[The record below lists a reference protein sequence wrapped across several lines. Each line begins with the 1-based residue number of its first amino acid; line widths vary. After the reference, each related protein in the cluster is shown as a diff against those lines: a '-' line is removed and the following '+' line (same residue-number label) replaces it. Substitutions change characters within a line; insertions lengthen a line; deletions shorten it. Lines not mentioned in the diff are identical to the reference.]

1 MVLESPPARTVQL
14 NMVRSMCSFNCFA
27 YIGFLCYAVAQA
39 PYKKE
44 GDIMLGGLFSI
55 RQETSEGHCGEI
67 TKRVAY
73 AYAMIYAIES
83 INNDSNL
90 LPNISLGYDIRDYC
104 ANITNASRIT
114 YKMFQ
119 ETTCTN
125 ATQGKTGKRP
135 IVAIIGPT
143 ESTTA
148 LVISGFLE
156 MLNVSTLS
164 TTTSSALSSHTYKH
178 LYRTMPPD
186 TFLAKA
192 VADIIVHFNWTYVA
206 AIGVD
211 DAYGRYG
218 VWSLIKE
225 AGHKNGSFCVAITE
239 FIPHR
244 GAQSTNTKDI
254 VTKLRRHENIRVIIL
269 WMYGAILKDF
279 LREVGRQNLSGRVWI
294 LSDIVFSLNVNELSA
309 SDSVFMPLYGS
320 IAFQPH
326 DFQDEGFKEYMKALL
341 SNDANKQNL
350 PEWWNDILTL
360 IGNYSAGKHNL
371 TQKGNQQEESCVQN
385 IVNDM
390 YSSYVPFV
398 IDSVYSVAHALGTLT
413 QTINLTDEVQERPN
427 LQKLLSIVNFTGLT
441 GSIIFDDFGDR
452 RYAFYDI
459 INFQKH
465 GAGLK
470 QVIVGKWQPRK
481 GLYLNETSGWNS
493 RTVRFPKSDCMA
505 QCSAG
510 TRKSTTSPC
519 CWQCIPCP
527 RGTINP
533 DPGAQTCAECPRGK
547 RSNDARTACEDLPLV
562 NFHYSSPGGITVLA
576 FAALGMIV
584 TLFSFAV
591 ICRFWNTPIVRACN
605 RELSLALLTMI
616 TLMLL
621 LAFINLFQP
630 TDTICKIIYPWRYI
644 TYNLCLS
651 LLLIKVLCIS
661 SAFQVPLV
669 HGYKITSLPGRKQA
683 VVVTTFQAFLLIVLL
698 SWLLRDPPFILEH
711 IYPEHYTF
719 MHCAAYSTLVGK
731 SLFSLTCAYI
741 LIKMSF
747 CVFCSFKVR
756 KVPENFSEAKRIA
769 FSMYMFLIS
778 LLVYYPVT
786 LSMEGWYVTV
796 VDCVTTLLSAYGFLL
811 CLFLPK
817 IYIILYRPELNTS
830 VNIRQKVTKF
840 SFKSSSLRANP
851 AFDRSIQQDQT
862 RTQLSKDY

>member
-1 MVLESPPARTVQL
+1 MKKELHTLVLESLPARTVQL
-14 NMVRSMCSFNCFA
+14 NMVRTMRSFNCFA
-27 YIGFLCYAVAQA
+27 YIGFFCYAVAQA

-44 GDIMLGGLFSI
+44 GDVMLGGLFSI

-90 LPNISLGYDIRDYC
+90 LPNISLGYDIRNYC
-104 ANITNASRIT
+104 ANITKASQNT

-119 ETTCTN
+119 ETTCTK
-125 ATQGKTGKRP
+125 ATQSKRGKSS
-135 IVAIIGPT
+135 IEAIIGPT

-156 MLNVSTLS
+156 ILNISTLS
-164 TTTSSALSSHTYKH
+164 TTTSSALSSYTYKH
-178 LYRTMPPD
+178 LHRTMPPD

-192 VADIIVHFNWTYVA
+192 VADIIVHFKWTYVA

-225 AGHKNGSFCVAITE
+225 AGHKNGSFCVPLTE

-244 GAQSTNTKDI
+244 GAEIANTKDI

-269 WMYGAILKDF
+269 WMYGAILRNF
-279 LREVGRQNLSGRVWI
+279 LREVGGQNLSGRVWI
-294 LSDIVFSLNVNELSA
+294 LSDIVFSLNVNESFP
-309 SDSVFMPLYGS
+309 SDSVFMPLHGS

-326 DFQDEGFKEYMKALL
+326 DFQDQGFKDYVNALL

-350 PEWWNDILTL
+350 PEWWNDILTR
-360 IGNYSAGKHNL
+360 IGNCSPGK
-371 TQKGNQQEESCVQN
+371 KESCVQN

-398 IDSVYSVAHALGTLT
+398 IDAVYSVAHALGTLT
-413 QTINLTDEVQERPN
+413 QTTNLTEDREDQKRPH
-427 LQKLLSIVNFTGLT
+427 LQKLLSIVNLTGLT
-441 GSIIFDDFGDR
+441 GRIIFDDFGDR

-459 INFQKH
+459 INFQQNGK
-465 GAGLK
+465 GLK
-470 QVIVGKWQPRK
+470 QVIVGNWQPRK
-481 GLYLNETSGWNS
+481 GLYLNETSDWNS
-493 RTVRFPKSDCMA
+493 RTARFPKSDCLA

-562 NFHYSSPGGITVLA
+562 NFHYSSAGGITVLA
-576 FAALGMIV
+576 FAALGMII

-605 RELSLALLTMI
+605 RELSLALLTII

-621 LAFINLFQP
+621 LAFINLFEP

-651 LLLIKVLCIS
+651 LLLIKVLCIA

-683 VVVTTFQAFLLIVLL
+683 GVVTTFQAFLLIVLL

-719 MHCAAYSTLVGK
+719 MQCAAYRTLVGK
-731 SLFSLTCAYI
+731 SLFALTCAYI

-769 FSMYMFLIS
+769 FSMYMFFIS

-796 VDCVTTLLSAYGFLL
+796 VDCVTTLLSAYGFLV

-830 VNIRQKVTKF
+830 VNIRQKVTRF
-840 SFKSSSLRANP
+840 SFKSSRLQVNS
-851 AFDRSIQQDQT
+851 AFDISIQQDQT